1 MLMIKNKINNNN
13 NNNNIKSIKLL
24 SQPQDFGL

>member
-13 NNNNIKSIKLL
+13 NNNNIKLIKLL